1 MVLEIRCGM
10 ICGFSMTWVHNIK
23 HILEASLEKKAY
35 LNPVNNTCKRD
46 KVQLY
51 LCTTQME
58 LDIGALAQL
67 VGDNATSEKFLKAS
81 RARHIAIDSILW
93 NSEMEQW
100 LDYWL
105 PADADCQVLTNRSL

>member
-10 ICGFSMTWVHNIK
+10 VCGFSMTWVHNIK

-35 LNPVNNTCKRD
+35 LNPVNNTCKHD

-58 LDIGALAQL
+58 LDIAALAKL
-67 VGDNATSEKFLKAS
+67 VGDDATSEKNLKAS

-105 PADADCQVLTNRSL
+105 PADADCQVLTNGSL